1 MRSMYDA
8 PQRNVFGGCGDS
20 RAGDLAQLES
30 SAIDIGHG
38 CMVEALGLAL
48 EALDARLLAQK
59 TEGISVHDVRSR
71 TLATEIGDV
80 GFSLRRY
87 RDRFGEDVY
96 LLADALDIP
105 YGCRSSHAIGRQ
117 TAQRRRP
124 ACTTSVRPS
133 AQAGRAL
140 FRGNTPRIALAALI
154 AVALVALVAIAFAR
168 CGKDTPENEA
178 APAVGTAARV
188 SFVAVGDN
196 LPEARITAYAD
207 ALAGTTGDGDFDFP
221 PIYEPV
227 KPIVETADLAYIKQ
241 ETHIGGKEIGARGW
255 PSFNTVDQM
264 ADAVVATGF
273 DLVASASNHSYD
285 WGAFGAVE
293 HSRSIWDGMPV
304 VFTGT
309 AASQEQADELA
320 LIERDGI
327 TFALLDYTYG
337 VNGFTQAD
345 LPSYAVNFIDDER
358 IIADVARAREAAD
371 VVLAAMHWGTEN
383 LLEADEEQQRLA
395 QLLADA
401 GVDVV
406 LGSHPHVIGPLAWVE
421 GAGGNKT
428 LVAYSLGNFLSCHET
443 PDAEN
448 ELEGMLSCDFVKGDD
463 GAVAIENVVWTPL
476 VNHTAEGEHLVVPLK
491 DYTADMAARHV
502 LFSQSDDPA
511 AAIEQLKA
519 TNRAVI
525 GEEFAIDDGAQYA
538 DERMDAKQNPS
549 TSRAKTRDQG
559 ESRGNKAP
567 RAQNIE
573 FREVQRDELSSWRQE
588 TWTEDPPRCGRTE
601 YEPR

>member
-48 EALDARLLAQK
+48 EALDARPLAQK

>member
-1 MRSMYDA
+1 MA
-8 PQRNVFGGCGDS
+8 
-20 RAGDLAQLES
+20 
-30 SAIDIGHG
+30 
-38 CMVEALGLAL
+38 EALGLAL

-124 ACTTSVRPS
+124 ACTTSARPS

-140 FRGNTPRIALAALI
+140 FRDNTPRIALAALI

-207 ALAGTTGDGDFDFP
+207 ALAGTTGDGDFDSP
-221 PIYEPV
+221 HLRAGQ
-227 KPIVETADLAYIKQ
+227 ADRRDSRPRLHQTGNPYRRQGDRRTQLALLQ
-241 ETHIGGKEIGARGW
+241 HRR
-255 PSFNTVDQM
+255 PD

-293 HSRSIWDGMPV
+293 HSHSIWDGMPV

>member
-1 MRSMYDA
+1 MPTRS
-8 PQRNVFGGCGDS
+8 Q
-20 RAGDLAQLES
+20 
-30 SAIDIGHG
+30 
-38 CMVEALGLAL
+38 
-48 EALDARLLAQK
+48 ARQ
-59 TEGISVHDVRSR
+59 
-71 TLATEIGDV
+71 AT
-80 GFSLRRY
+80 
-87 RDRFGEDVY
+87 
-96 LLADALDIP
+96 A
-105 YGCRSSHAIGRQ
+105 
-117 TAQRRRP
+117 
-124 ACTTSVRPS
+124 TSTS
-133 AQAGRAL
+133 
-140 FRGNTPRIALAALI
+140 
-154 AVALVALVAIAFAR
+154 
-168 CGKDTPENEA
+168 
-178 APAVGTAARV
+178 
-188 SFVAVGDN
+188 
-196 LPEARITAYAD
+196 
-207 ALAGTTGDGDFDFP
+207 

-241 ETHIGGKEIGARGW
+241 ETHIGGKEIGTRGW

-588 TWTEDPPRCGRTE
+588 TWTEDPPRCGKTE

>member
-1 MRSMYDA
+1 MEDSTNPRTQAIAALAELFFESACRSA
-8 PQRNVFGGCGDS
+8 
-20 RAGDLAQLES
+20 DLAQLES

-38 CMVEALGLAL
+38 CMAEALGLAL

-124 ACTTSVRPS
+124 ACTTSARPS

-207 ALAGTTGDGDFDFP
+207 ALAGTTGDGDFDFSP

-285 WGAFGAVE
+285 WGAPSAP
-293 HSRSIWDGMPV
+293 SSTRARY
-304 VFTGT
+304 GT
-309 AASQEQADELA
+309 AC
-320 LIERDGI
+320 
-327 TFALLDYTYG
+327 
-337 VNGFTQAD
+337 
-345 LPSYAVNFIDDER
+345 PSCS
-358 IIADVARAREAAD
+358 RAREAAD
-371 VVLAAMHWGTEN
+371 VVLAAMHWETEN

-573 FREVQRDELSSWRQE
+573 FREVQRDELISWRQE

-601 YEPR
+601 YEPQ

>member
-1 MRSMYDA
+1 MA
-8 PQRNVFGGCGDS
+8 
-20 RAGDLAQLES
+20 
-30 SAIDIGHG
+30 
-38 CMVEALGLAL
+38 EALGLAL

-124 ACTTSVRPS
+124 ACTTSARPS

-140 FRGNTPRIALAALI
+140 FRDNTPRIALAALI

-168 CGKDTPENEA
+168 SEKTPRKTRPPPPSA
-178 APAVGTAARV
+178 RRRAYRLWRSATICPKRASPRMPTRSQARQATAT
-188 SFVAVGDN
+188 ST
-196 LPEARITAYAD
+196 P
-207 ALAGTTGDGDFDFP
+207 P

-241 ETHIGGKEIGARGW
+241 ETHIGGKEIGARSW

-293 HSRSIWDGMPV
+293 HSHSIWDGMPV